1 MKKQYSVEF
10 KIEAIK
16 RLEKSGESLNKI
28 ATELG
33 VRPTTMH
40 GLVKKYRESPD
51 TPFPGSGR
59 LKPEDEKLRR

>member
-1 MKKQYSVEF
+1 MKKQYSAEF

-33 VRPTTMH
+33 VRPTT
-40 GLVKKYRESPD
+40 
-51 TPFPGSGR
+51 
-59 LKPEDEKLRR
+59 